1 MNQSPITNH
10 QWRQGAY
17 HVLGIG
23 VGALLQ
29 EELGGLRGLIASSG
43 VEGRLPVLEQSI
55 SNQLNNESSLSNRL
69 AINKQS
75 MSNQLNN
82 QCAINEQSMKQ

>member
-17 HVLGIG
+17 PVLGVE

-29 EELGGLRGLIASSG
+29 EELDGLRGVPFSSA

-55 SNQLNNESSLSNRL
+55 RNQLNNESSLSNRL

-75 MSNQLNN
+75 MSNQ
-82 QCAINEQSMKQ
+82 